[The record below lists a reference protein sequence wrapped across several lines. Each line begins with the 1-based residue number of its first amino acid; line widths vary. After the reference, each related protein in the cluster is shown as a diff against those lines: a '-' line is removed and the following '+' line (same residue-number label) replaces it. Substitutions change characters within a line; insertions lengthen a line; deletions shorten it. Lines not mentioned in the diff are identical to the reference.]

1 MESPTASISVT
12 LVKLLT
18 GYQRWFEGKPLV
30 GKPAYG
36 VLESLLK
43 DQDVRQFLQV
53 NRHNDILWFNK
64 EAFEELLSWLMLVA
78 VVEISHPPQRSV
90 EDALR
95 ELEKCEEILK
105 ALKEA
110 EKRSDYQVEKLL
122 EAVHFGPNDQI
133 T

>member
-1 MESPTASISVT
+1 MESSSASTSVT

-18 GYQRWFEGKPLV
+18 SHQKWFELKSSDR
-30 GKPAYG
+30 KPAYG

-43 DQDVRQFLQV
+43 DEDVRQFLQV

-90 EDALR
+90 EEALK
-95 ELEKCEEILK
+95 ELEKCEEMLK
-105 ALKEA
+105 GLKEA

-122 EAVHFGPNDQI
+122 EAIQE
-133 T
+133 